1 MNVEYKEFKRKK
13 KNILFK
19 KRVLKD
25 DKLATFTR
33 IMLLIK
39 LRVLQGPLFIYALL
53 ECIRLK
59 KQIFI
64 LELEQGREVC
74 IPYHLDVK

>member
-1 MNVEYKEFKRKK
+1 MKVEYKEFKRKK

-39 LRVLQGPLFIYALL
+39 LRVL
-53 ECIRLK
+53 
-59 KQIFI
+59 
-64 LELEQGREVC
+64 
-74 IPYHLDVK
+74 